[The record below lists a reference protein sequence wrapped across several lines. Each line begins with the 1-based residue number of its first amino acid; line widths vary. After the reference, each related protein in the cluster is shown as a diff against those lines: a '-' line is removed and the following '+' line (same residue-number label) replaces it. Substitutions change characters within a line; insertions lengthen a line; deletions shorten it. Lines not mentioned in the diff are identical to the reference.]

1 METPLR
7 AVERITMKRSKFR
20 KHMTSAQII
29 ILGFAALILAGAL
42 LLMLPISSQDR
53 TVTPFHETLLTA
65 TSASCVTGLIVRS
78 TGAHWSL
85 FGQIILLI
93 LIQTGGLGVV
103 TVALCF
109 ARLSGRKISLFQR
122 SAMQDSISA
131 QQVGG
136 IVRMT
141 TLILKGTFLVEGA
154 GALLMLVPFC
164 RRFGAKGIWYALFH
178 SVSAFC
184 NAGFDLLGTPN
195 DPFPSLTAFRTD
207 PLLVITA
214 ALLILIGG
222 IGFLTWEDV
231 KTHRLKLRRY
241 RLQSKLILTVSAV
254 LIAAPTLFYFCF
266 EFTSGTVGQ
275 RLLDAF
281 FQAVT
286 PRTAGFNTVDLGAM
300 TGASRA
306 IMVVL
311 MLIGGASGSTA
322 GGMKMNTVAVLF
334 ANVGAIFR
342 RRNEV
347 EAYGR
352 RIDPATVRQAAA
364 IVTMYLTL
372 FIGGAVAISTIEG
385 LPIGACLFESASA
398 VATVGLTLGLTP
410 ALGVA
415 SQLILTVLM
424 YLGRVG
430 ALTLIYA
437 ALANPDT
444 TPSRLPQEKV
454 AVG

>member
-1 METPLR
+1 MKHTKLR
-7 AVERITMKRSKFR
+7 R
-20 KHMTSAQII
+20 HMNSAQII
-29 ILGFAALILAGAL
+29 ILGFAALILCGAL
-42 LLMLPISSQDR
+42 LLMLSIASQSR

-65 TSASCVTGLIVRS
+65 TSASCVTGLVVRS

-85 FGQIILLI
+85 FGQIVILF
-93 LIQTGGLGVV
+93 LIQIGGLGVV

-109 ARLSGRKISLFQR
+109 VRLSGRKISLFQR

-131 QQVGG
+131 PQVGG

-141 TLILKGTFLVEGA
+141 SLILRGTLFTEGT
-154 GALLMLVPFC
+154 GMLLLLPSFC

-178 SVSAFC
+178 SISAFC
-184 NAGFDLLGTPN
+184 NAGFDLLGTAA
-195 DPFPSLTAFRTD
+195 DPFPSVTAFRTD
-207 PLLVITA
+207 PLVCITL

-222 IGFLTWEDV
+222 IGFLTWEDIA
-231 KTHRLKLRRY
+231 THRHRIGRY
-241 RLQSKLILTVSAV
+241 RLQSKIILTVSAV
-254 LIAAPTLFYFCF
+254 LIAFPTLFFFFF
-266 EFTSGTVGQ
+266 EFTDGTVGQ

-281 FQAVT
+281 FQTVT
-286 PRTAGFNTVDLGAM
+286 PRTAGFNTVDLAAM
-300 TGASRA
+300 QGASRA

-322 GGMKMNTVAVLF
+322 GGMKVNTVGVLF

-347 EAYGR
+347 EAFGR
-352 RIDPATVRQAAA
+352 RIDPATVRQAAV

-372 FIGGAVAISTIEG
+372 FIGGGVAISAIEG
-385 LPIGACLFESASA
+385 LPIGSCLYESASA
-398 VATVGLTLGLTP
+398 VATVGLTLGITP
-410 ALGVA
+410 SLGVA
-415 SQLILTVLM
+415 SQLILTVQM

-430 ALTLIYA
+430 GLTLIYA

-454 AVG
+454 SVG

>member
-1 METPLR
+1 
-7 AVERITMKRSKFR
+7 MKKKRFR
-20 KHMTSAQII
+20 KHLTTAQII
-29 ILGFAALILAGAL
+29 ILGFAGLVLCGAL
-42 LLMLPISSQDR
+42 LLMLPIASQSR
-53 TVTPFHETLLTA
+53 TVTPFHEALLTA
-65 TSASCVTGLIVRS
+65 TSASCVTGLVVRS

-85 FGQIILLI
+85 LGQIVILL
-93 LIQTGGLGVV
+93 LIQIGGLGVV

-109 ARLSGRKISLFQR
+109 VRLSGRKISLFQR

-131 QQVGG
+131 PQVGG

-141 TLILKGTFLVEGA
+141 NRILRGTFLVEGA

-178 SVSAFC
+178 AVSAFC
-184 NAGFDLLGTPN
+184 NAGFDLLGTPD
-195 DPFPSLTAFRTD
+195 DPFPSLVAFRDD
-207 PLLVITA
+207 PLLVVTA

-231 KTHRLKLRRY
+231 RTHRLRLRRY
-241 RLQSKLILTVSAV
+241 RLQSKLVLTVSAV
-254 LIAAPTLFYFCF
+254 LVVFPTLYYYFF
-266 EFTSGTVGQ
+266 EFTAGSAGQ

-286 PRTAGFNTVDLGAM
+286 PRTAGFNTVDLAAM

-306 IMVVL
+306 LMVVL

-322 GGMKMNTVAVLF
+322 GGMKMNTVAVLL

-342 RRNEV
+342 RRGEV

-352 RIDPATVRQAAA
+352 RIDPDTVRQAATV
-364 IVTMYLTL
+364 VTMYLTL
-372 FIGGAVAISTIEG
+372 FFGGAVAISTIEG

-398 VATVGLTLGLTP
+398 VATVGLTLGITP
-410 ALGVA
+410 TLGAA
-415 SQLILTVLM
+415 SQLILTALM

-454 AVG
+454 SVG

>member
-1 METPLR
+1 MKHTKLR
-7 AVERITMKRSKFR
+7 R
-20 KHMTSAQII
+20 HMNSAQII
-29 ILGFAALILAGAL
+29 ILGFAALVLCGAL
-42 LLMLPISSQDR
+42 LLMLPIASQSR

-85 FGQIILLI
+85 FGQIVILF
-93 LIQTGGLGVV
+93 LIQIGGLGVV

-109 ARLSGRKISLFQR
+109 VRLSGRKISLFQR

-131 QQVGG
+131 PQVGG

-141 TLILKGTFLVEGA
+141 SLILRGTLFTEGA
-154 GALLMLVPFC
+154 GMLLLLPSFC

-178 SVSAFC
+178 SISAFC
-184 NAGFDLLGTPN
+184 NAGFDLLGTAA
-195 DPFPSLTAFRTD
+195 DPFPSVTAFRTD
-207 PLLVITA
+207 PLVCITL

-222 IGFLTWEDV
+222 IGFLTWEDIA
-231 KTHRLKLRRY
+231 THRHRIGRY
-241 RLQSKLILTVSAV
+241 RLQSKLILTVTAV
-254 LIAAPTLFYFCF
+254 LIAFPTLFFF
-266 EFTSGTVGQ
+266 FLEFTDGTVGQ

-281 FQAVT
+281 FQTVT
-286 PRTAGFNTVDLGAM
+286 PRTAGFNTVDLAAM
-300 TGASRA
+300 QGASRA

-322 GGMKMNTVAVLF
+322 GGMKMNTVGVLF
-334 ANVGAIFR
+334 ANLGAIFR
-342 RRNEV
+342 RRSEV
-347 EAYGR
+347 EAFGR
-352 RIDPATVRQAAA
+352 RIDPATVRQAAV

-372 FIGGAVAISTIEG
+372 FIGGGVAISAIEG
-385 LPIGACLFESASA
+385 LPIGSCLYESASA
-398 VATVGLTLGLTP
+398 VATVGLTLGITP
-410 ALGVA
+410 SLGVA
-415 SQLILTVLM
+415 SQLILTVQM

-430 ALTLIYA
+430 GLTLIYA

-454 AVG
+454 SVG

>member
-1 METPLR
+1 MKHTRLR
-7 AVERITMKRSKFR
+7 R
-20 KHMTSAQII
+20 HMNSAQII
-29 ILGFAALILAGAL
+29 ILGFAALILCGAL
-42 LLMLPISSQDR
+42 LLMLPIASQSR

-65 TSASCVTGLIVRS
+65 TSASCVTGLVVRS

-85 FGQIILLI
+85 FGQIVILF
-93 LIQTGGLGVV
+93 LIQIGGLGVV

-109 ARLSGRKISLFQR
+109 VRLSGRKISLFQR

-131 QQVGG
+131 PQVGG

-141 TLILKGTFLVEGA
+141 SLILRGTLFTEGT
-154 GALLMLVPFC
+154 GMLLLLPSFC

-178 SVSAFC
+178 SISAFC
-184 NAGFDLLGTPN
+184 NAGFDLLGTAA
-195 DPFPSLTAFRTD
+195 DPFPSVTAFRTD
-207 PLLVITA
+207 PLVCITL

-222 IGFLTWEDV
+222 IGFLTWEDIA
-231 KTHRLKLRRY
+231 THRHRIGRY
-241 RLQSKLILTVSAV
+241 RLQSKLILTVCAV
-254 LIAAPTLFYFCF
+254 LIAFPTLFFFFF
-266 EFTSGTVGQ
+266 EFTDGTVGQ

-281 FQAVT
+281 FQTVT
-286 PRTAGFNTVDLGAM
+286 PRTAGFNTVDLAAM
-300 TGASRA
+300 QGASRA

-322 GGMKMNTVAVLF
+322 GGMKMNTVGVLF
-334 ANVGAIFR
+334 ANLGAIFR

-347 EAYGR
+347 EAFGR
-352 RIDPATVRQAAA
+352 RIDPATVRQAAV

-372 FIGGAVAISTIEG
+372 FIGGGVAISAIEG
-385 LPIGACLFESASA
+385 LPIGSCLYESASA
-398 VATVGLTLGLTP
+398 VATVGLTLGITP
-410 ALGVA
+410 SLGVA
-415 SQLILTVLM
+415 SQLILTVQM

-430 ALTLIYA
+430 GLTLIYA

-454 AVG
+454 SVG

>member
-1 METPLR
+1 MKHTKLR
-7 AVERITMKRSKFR
+7 R
-20 KHMTSAQII
+20 HMNSAQII
-29 ILGFAALILAGAL
+29 ILGFAALVLCGAL
-42 LLMLPISSQDR
+42 LLMLPIASQSR

-65 TSASCVTGLIVRS
+65 TSASCVTGLVVRS

-85 FGQIILLI
+85 FGQIVILF
-93 LIQTGGLGVV
+93 LIQIGGLGVV

-109 ARLSGRKISLFQR
+109 VRLSGRKISLFQR

-131 QQVGG
+131 PQVGG

-141 TLILKGTFLVEGA
+141 SLILRGTLFTEGT
-154 GALLMLVPFC
+154 GMLLLLPSFC

-178 SVSAFC
+178 SISAFC
-184 NAGFDLLGTPN
+184 NAGFDLLGTAA
-195 DPFPSLTAFRTD
+195 DPFPSVTAFRTD
-207 PLLVITA
+207 PLVCITL
-214 ALLILIGG
+214 ALLILVGG
-222 IGFLTWEDV
+222 IGFLTWEDIA
-231 KTHRLKLRRY
+231 THRHRIGRY
-241 RLQSKLILTVSAV
+241 RLQSKIILTVSAV
-254 LIAAPTLFYFCF
+254 LIAFPTLFFFFF
-266 EFTSGTVGQ
+266 EFTDGTVGQ

-281 FQAVT
+281 FQTVT
-286 PRTAGFNTVDLGAM
+286 PRTAGFNTVDLAAM
-300 TGASRA
+300 QGASRA

-322 GGMKMNTVAVLF
+322 GGMKMNTVGVLF

-347 EAYGR
+347 EAFGR
-352 RIDPATVRQAAA
+352 RIDPATVRQAAV

-372 FIGGAVAISTIEG
+372 FIGGGVAISAIEG
-385 LPIGACLFESASA
+385 LPIGSCLYESASA
-398 VATVGLTLGLTP
+398 VATVGLTLGITP
-410 ALGVA
+410 SLGVA
-415 SQLILTVLM
+415 SQLILTVQM

-430 ALTLIYA
+430 GLTLIYA

-454 AVG
+454 SVG

>member
-1 METPLR
+1 
-7 AVERITMKRSKFR
+7 MKKKRFR
-20 KHMTSAQII
+20 KHLTTAQII
-29 ILGFAALILAGAL
+29 ILGFAGLVLCGAL
-42 LLMLPISSQDR
+42 LLMLPIASQGR
-53 TVTPFHETLLTA
+53 TVTPFHEALLTA

-85 FGQIILLI
+85 FGQIVILL
-93 LIQTGGLGVV
+93 LIQIGGLGVV

-109 ARLSGRKISLFQR
+109 VRLSGRKISLFQR

-131 QQVGG
+131 PQVGG

-141 TLILKGTFLVEGA
+141 NRILRGTFLVEGA

-178 SVSAFC
+178 AVSAFC
-184 NAGFDLLGTPN
+184 NAGFDLLGTPD
-195 DPFPSLTAFRTD
+195 DPFPSLVAFRDD
-207 PLLVITA
+207 PLLVVTA

-231 KTHRLKLRRY
+231 RTHRLRLRRY
-241 RLQSKLILTVSAV
+241 RLQSKLVLTVSAV
-254 LIAAPTLFYFCF
+254 LVVFPTLYYYFF
-266 EFTSGTVGQ
+266 EFTAGSAGQ

-286 PRTAGFNTVDLGAM
+286 PRTAGFNTVDLAAM

-306 IMVVL
+306 LMVVL

-342 RRNEV
+342 RRGEV

-352 RIDPATVRQAAA
+352 RIDPDTVRQAATV
-364 IVTMYLTL
+364 VTMYLTL
-372 FIGGAVAISTIEG
+372 FFGGAVAISTIEG

-398 VATVGLTLGLTP
+398 VATVGLTLGITP
-410 ALGVA
+410 TLGVA
-415 SQLILTVLM
+415 SQLILTALM

-454 AVG
+454 SVG

>member
-1 METPLR
+1 MKHTKLR
-7 AVERITMKRSKFR
+7 R
-20 KHMTSAQII
+20 HMNSAQII
-29 ILGFAALILAGAL
+29 ILGFAALILCGAL
-42 LLMLPISSQDR
+42 LLMLPIASQSR

-65 TSASCVTGLIVRS
+65 TSASCVTGLVVRS

-85 FGQIILLI
+85 FGQIVILF
-93 LIQTGGLGVV
+93 LIQIGGLGVV

-109 ARLSGRKISLFQR
+109 VRLSGRKISLFQR

-131 QQVGG
+131 PQVGG

-141 TLILKGTFLVEGA
+141 SLILRGTLFTEGT
-154 GALLMLVPFC
+154 GMLLLLPSFC

-178 SVSAFC
+178 SISAFC
-184 NAGFDLLGTPN
+184 NAGFDLLGTAA
-195 DPFPSLTAFRTD
+195 DPFPSVTAFRTD
-207 PLLVITA
+207 PLVCITL

-222 IGFLTWEDV
+222 IGFLTWEDIV
-231 KTHRLKLRRY
+231 THRHRIGRY
-241 RLQSKLILTVSAV
+241 RLQSKIILTVSAV
-254 LIAAPTLFYFCF
+254 LIAFPTLFFFFF
-266 EFTSGTVGQ
+266 EFTDGTVGQ

-281 FQAVT
+281 FQTVT
-286 PRTAGFNTVDLGAM
+286 PRTAGFNTVDLAAM
-300 TGASRA
+300 QGASRA

-322 GGMKMNTVAVLF
+322 GGMKMNTVGVLF

-347 EAYGR
+347 EAFGR
-352 RIDPATVRQAAA
+352 RIDPATVRQAAV

-372 FIGGAVAISTIEG
+372 FIGGGVAISAIEG
-385 LPIGACLFESASA
+385 LPIGSCLYESASA
-398 VATVGLTLGLTP
+398 VATVGLTLGITP
-410 ALGVA
+410 SLGVA
-415 SQLILTVLM
+415 SQLILTVQM

-430 ALTLIYA
+430 GLTLIYA

-454 AVG
+454 SVG

>member
-1 METPLR
+1 MKHTKLR
-7 AVERITMKRSKFR
+7 R
-20 KHMTSAQII
+20 HMNSAQII
-29 ILGFAALILAGAL
+29 ILGFAALVLCGAL
-42 LLMLPISSQDR
+42 LLMLPIASQSR

-85 FGQIILLI
+85 FGQIVILF
-93 LIQTGGLGVV
+93 LIQIGGLGVV

-109 ARLSGRKISLFQR
+109 VRLSGRKISLFQR

-131 QQVGG
+131 PQVGG

-141 TLILKGTFLVEGA
+141 SLILRGTLFTEGA
-154 GALLMLVPFC
+154 GMLLLLPSFC

-178 SVSAFC
+178 SISAFC
-184 NAGFDLLGTPN
+184 NAGFDLLGTAA
-195 DPFPSLTAFRTD
+195 DPFPSVTAFRTD
-207 PLLVITA
+207 PLVCITL

-222 IGFLTWEDV
+222 IGFLTWEDIAI
-231 KTHRLKLRRY
+231 HRHRIGRY
-241 RLQSKLILTVSAV
+241 RLQSKIILTVSAV
-254 LIAAPTLFYFCF
+254 LIAFPTLFFFFF
-266 EFTSGTVGQ
+266 EFTDGTVGQ

-281 FQAVT
+281 FQTVT
-286 PRTAGFNTVDLGAM
+286 PRTAGFNTVDLAAM
-300 TGASRA
+300 QGASRA

-322 GGMKMNTVAVLF
+322 GGMKVNTVGVLF
-334 ANVGAIFR
+334 ANLGAIFR
-342 RRNEV
+342 RRSEV
-347 EAYGR
+347 EAFGR
-352 RIDPATVRQAAA
+352 RIDPATVRQAAV

-372 FIGGAVAISTIEG
+372 FIGGGVAISAIEG
-385 LPIGACLFESASA
+385 LPIGSCLYESASA
-398 VATVGLTLGLTP
+398 VATVGLTLGITP
-410 ALGVA
+410 SLGVA
-415 SQLILTVLM
+415 SQLILTVQM

-430 ALTLIYA
+430 GLTLIYA

-454 AVG
+454 SVG

>member
-1 METPLR
+1 MKHTKLR
-7 AVERITMKRSKFR
+7 R
-20 KHMTSAQII
+20 HMNSAQII
-29 ILGFAALILAGAL
+29 ILGFAALILCGAL
-42 LLMLPISSQDR
+42 LLMLPIASQSR

-65 TSASCVTGLIVRS
+65 TSASCVTGLVVRS

-85 FGQIILLI
+85 FGQIVILF
-93 LIQTGGLGVV
+93 LIQIGGLGVV

-109 ARLSGRKISLFQR
+109 VRLSGRKISLFQR

-131 QQVGG
+131 PQVGG

-141 TLILKGTFLVEGA
+141 SLILRGTLFTEGT
-154 GALLMLVPFC
+154 GMLLLLPSFC

-178 SVSAFC
+178 SISAFC
-184 NAGFDLLGTPN
+184 NAGFDLLGTAA
-195 DPFPSLTAFRTD
+195 DPFPSVTAFRTD
-207 PLLVITA
+207 PLVCITL

-222 IGFLTWEDV
+222 IGFLTWEDIA
-231 KTHRLKLRRY
+231 THRHRIGRY
-241 RLQSKLILTVSAV
+241 RLQSKLILTVCAV
-254 LIAAPTLFYFCF
+254 LIAFPTLFFFFF
-266 EFTSGTVGQ
+266 EFTDGTVGQ

-281 FQAVT
+281 FQTVT
-286 PRTAGFNTVDLGAM
+286 PRTAGFNTVDLAAM
-300 TGASRA
+300 QGASRA

-322 GGMKMNTVAVLF
+322 GGMKVNTVGVLF
-334 ANVGAIFR
+334 ANLGAIFR

-347 EAYGR
+347 EAFGR
-352 RIDPATVRQAAA
+352 RIDPATVRQAAV

-372 FIGGAVAISTIEG
+372 FIGGGVAISAIEG
-385 LPIGACLFESASA
+385 LPIGSCLYESASA
-398 VATVGLTLGLTP
+398 VATVGLTLGITP
-410 ALGVA
+410 SLGVA
-415 SQLILTVLM
+415 SQLILTVQM

-430 ALTLIYA
+430 GLTLIYA

-454 AVG
+454 SVG

>member
-1 METPLR
+1 MKHTKLR
-7 AVERITMKRSKFR
+7 R
-20 KHMTSAQII
+20 HMNSAQII
-29 ILGFAALILAGAL
+29 ILGFAALVLCGAL
-42 LLMLPISSQDR
+42 LLMLPIASQSR

-85 FGQIILLI
+85 FGQIVILF
-93 LIQTGGLGVV
+93 LIQIGGLGVV

-109 ARLSGRKISLFQR
+109 VRLSGRKISLFQR

-131 QQVGG
+131 PQVGG

-141 TLILKGTFLVEGA
+141 SLILRGTLFTEGT
-154 GALLMLVPFC
+154 GMLLLLPSFC

-178 SVSAFC
+178 SISAFC
-184 NAGFDLLGTPN
+184 NAGFDLLGTAA
-195 DPFPSLTAFRTD
+195 DPFPSVTAFRTD
-207 PLLVITA
+207 PLVCITL

-222 IGFLTWEDV
+222 IGFLTWEDIA
-231 KTHRLKLRRY
+231 THRHRIGRY
-241 RLQSKLILTVSAV
+241 RLQSKIILTVSAV
-254 LIAAPTLFYFCF
+254 LIAFPTLFFFFF
-266 EFTSGTVGQ
+266 EFTDGTVGQ

-281 FQAVT
+281 FQTVT
-286 PRTAGFNTVDLGAM
+286 PRTAGFNTVDLAAM
-300 TGASRA
+300 QGASRA

-322 GGMKMNTVAVLF
+322 GGMKMNTVGVLF
-334 ANVGAIFR
+334 ANLGAIFR

-347 EAYGR
+347 EAFGR
-352 RIDPATVRQAAA
+352 RIDPATVRQAAV

-372 FIGGAVAISTIEG
+372 FIGGGVAISAIEG
-385 LPIGACLFESASA
+385 LPIGSCLYESASA
-398 VATVGLTLGLTP
+398 VATVGLTLGITP
-410 ALGVA
+410 SLGVA
-415 SQLILTVLM
+415 SQLILTVQM

-430 ALTLIYA
+430 GLTLIYA

-454 AVG
+454 SVG

>member
-1 METPLR
+1 MKHTKLR
-7 AVERITMKRSKFR
+7 R
-20 KHMTSAQII
+20 HMNSAQII
-29 ILGFAALILAGAL
+29 ILGFAALILCGAL
-42 LLMLPISSQDR
+42 LLMLPIASQSR

-65 TSASCVTGLIVRS
+65 TSASCVTGLVVRS

-85 FGQIILLI
+85 FGQIVILF
-93 LIQTGGLGVV
+93 LIQIGGLGVV

-109 ARLSGRKISLFQR
+109 VRLSGRKISLFQR

-131 QQVGG
+131 PQVGG

-141 TLILKGTFLVEGA
+141 SLILRGTLFTEGT
-154 GALLMLVPFC
+154 GMLLLLPSFC

-178 SVSAFC
+178 SISAFC
-184 NAGFDLLGTPN
+184 NAGFDLLGTAA
-195 DPFPSLTAFRTD
+195 DPFPSVTAFRTD
-207 PLLVITA
+207 PLVCITL

-222 IGFLTWEDV
+222 IGFLTWEDIA
-231 KTHRLKLRRY
+231 THRHRIGRY
-241 RLQSKLILTVSAV
+241 RLQSKIILTVSAV
-254 LIAAPTLFYFCF
+254 LIAFPTLFFFFF
-266 EFTSGTVGQ
+266 EFTDGTVGQ

-281 FQAVT
+281 FQTVT
-286 PRTAGFNTVDLGAM
+286 PRTAGFNTVDLAAM
-300 TGASRA
+300 QGASRA

-322 GGMKMNTVAVLF
+322 GGMKMNTVGVLF

-347 EAYGR
+347 EAFGR
-352 RIDPATVRQAAA
+352 RIDPATVRQAAV

-372 FIGGAVAISTIEG
+372 FIGGGVAISAIEG
-385 LPIGACLFESASA
+385 LPIGSCLYESASA
-398 VATVGLTLGLTP
+398 VATVGLTLGITP
-410 ALGVA
+410 SLGVA
-415 SQLILTVLM
+415 SQLILTVQM

-430 ALTLIYA
+430 GLTLIYA

-454 AVG
+454 SVG

>member
-1 METPLR
+1 MKHTRLR
-7 AVERITMKRSKFR
+7 R
-20 KHMTSAQII
+20 HMNSAQII
-29 ILGFAALILAGAL
+29 ILGFAALILCGAL
-42 LLMLPISSQDR
+42 LLMLPIASQNR

-65 TSASCVTGLIVRS
+65 TSASCVTGLVVRS

-85 FGQIILLI
+85 FGQIVILF
-93 LIQTGGLGVV
+93 LIQIGGLGVV

-109 ARLSGRKISLFQR
+109 VRLSGRKISLFQR

-131 QQVGG
+131 PQVGG

-141 TLILKGTFLVEGA
+141 SLILRGTLFTEGT
-154 GALLMLVPFC
+154 GMLLLLPSFC

-178 SVSAFC
+178 SISAFC
-184 NAGFDLLGTPN
+184 NAGFDLLGTAA
-195 DPFPSLTAFRTD
+195 DPFPSVTAFRTD
-207 PLLVITA
+207 PLVCITL

-222 IGFLTWEDV
+222 IGFLTWEDIA
-231 KTHRLKLRRY
+231 THRHRIGRY
-241 RLQSKLILTVSAV
+241 RLQSKLILTVCAV
-254 LIAAPTLFYFCF
+254 LIAFPTLFFFFF
-266 EFTSGTVGQ
+266 EFTDGTVGQ

-281 FQAVT
+281 FQTVT
-286 PRTAGFNTVDLGAM
+286 PRTAGFNTVDLAAM
-300 TGASRA
+300 QGASRA

-322 GGMKMNTVAVLF
+322 GGMKVNTVGVLF

-347 EAYGR
+347 EAFGR
-352 RIDPATVRQAAA
+352 RIDPATVRQAAV

-372 FIGGAVAISTIEG
+372 FIGGGVAISAIEG
-385 LPIGACLFESASA
+385 LPIGSCLYESASA
-398 VATVGLTLGLTP
+398 VATVGLTLGITP
-410 ALGVA
+410 SLGVA
-415 SQLILTVLM
+415 SQLILTVQM

-430 ALTLIYA
+430 GLTLIYA

-454 AVG
+454 SVG

>member
-1 METPLR
+1 MKHTKLR
-7 AVERITMKRSKFR
+7 R
-20 KHMTSAQII
+20 HMNSAQII
-29 ILGFAALILAGAL
+29 ILGFAALVLCGAL
-42 LLMLPISSQDR
+42 LLMLPIASQSR

-85 FGQIILLI
+85 FGQIVILF
-93 LIQTGGLGVV
+93 LIQIGGLGVV

-109 ARLSGRKISLFQR
+109 VRLSGRKISLFQR

-131 QQVGG
+131 PQVGG

-141 TLILKGTFLVEGA
+141 SLILRGTLFTEGA
-154 GALLMLVPFC
+154 GMLLLLPSFC

-178 SVSAFC
+178 SISAFC
-184 NAGFDLLGTPN
+184 NAGFDLLGTAA
-195 DPFPSLTAFRTD
+195 DPFPSVTAFRTD
-207 PLLVITA
+207 PLVCITL

-222 IGFLTWEDV
+222 IGFLTWEDIA
-231 KTHRLKLRRY
+231 THRHRIGRY

-254 LIAAPTLFYFCF
+254 LIAFPTLFFFFF
-266 EFTSGTVGQ
+266 EFTDGTVGQ

-281 FQAVT
+281 FQTVT
-286 PRTAGFNTVDLGAM
+286 PRTAGFNTVDLAAM
-300 TGASRA
+300 QGASRA

-322 GGMKMNTVAVLF
+322 GGMKINTVGVLF
-334 ANVGAIFR
+334 ANLGAIFR
-342 RRNEV
+342 RRSEV
-347 EAYGR
+347 EAFGR
-352 RIDPATVRQAAA
+352 RIDPATVRQAAV

-372 FIGGAVAISTIEG
+372 FIGGGVAISAIEG
-385 LPIGACLFESASA
+385 LPIGSCLYESASA
-398 VATVGLTLGLTP
+398 VATVGLTLGITP
-410 ALGVA
+410 SLGVA
-415 SQLILTVLM
+415 SQLILTVQM

-430 ALTLIYA
+430 GLTLIYA

-454 AVG
+454 SVG

>member
-1 METPLR
+1 MKHTKLR
-7 AVERITMKRSKFR
+7 R
-20 KHMTSAQII
+20 HMNSAQII
-29 ILGFAALILAGAL
+29 ILGFAALVLCGAL
-42 LLMLPISSQDR
+42 LLMLPIASQSR

-85 FGQIILLI
+85 FGQIVILF
-93 LIQTGGLGVV
+93 LIQIGGLGVV

-109 ARLSGRKISLFQR
+109 VRLSGRKISLFQR

-131 QQVGG
+131 PQVGG

-141 TLILKGTFLVEGA
+141 SLILRGTLFTEGA
-154 GALLMLVPFC
+154 GMLLLLPSFC

-178 SVSAFC
+178 SISAFC
-184 NAGFDLLGTPN
+184 NAGFDLLGTDA
-195 DPFPSLTAFRTD
+195 DPFPSVTAFRTD
-207 PLLVITA
+207 PLVCITL

-222 IGFLTWEDV
+222 IGFLTWEDIA
-231 KTHRLKLRRY
+231 THRHRIGRY
-241 RLQSKLILTVSAV
+241 RLQSKIILTVSAV
-254 LIAAPTLFYFCF
+254 LIAFPTLFFFFF
-266 EFTSGTVGQ
+266 EFTDGTVGQ

-281 FQAVT
+281 FQTVT
-286 PRTAGFNTVDLGAM
+286 PRTAGCNTVDLAAM
-300 TGASRA
+300 QGASRA

-322 GGMKMNTVAVLF
+322 GGMKVNMVGVLF
-334 ANVGAIFR
+334 ANLGAIFR
-342 RRNEV
+342 RRSEV
-347 EAYGR
+347 EAFGR
-352 RIDPATVRQAAA
+352 RIDPATVRQAAV

-372 FIGGAVAISTIEG
+372 FIGGGVAISAIEG
-385 LPIGACLFESASA
+385 LPIGSCLYESASA
-398 VATVGLTLGLTP
+398 VATVGLTLGITP
-410 ALGVA
+410 SLGVA
-415 SQLILTVLM
+415 AQLILTVQM

-430 ALTLIYA
+430 GLTLIYA

-454 AVG
+454 SVG

>member
-1 METPLR
+1 
-7 AVERITMKRSKFR
+7 MKHTKLR

-29 ILGFAALILAGAL
+29 ILGFAALVLCGAL
-42 LLMLPISSQDR
+42 LLMLPIASQSR

-85 FGQIILLI
+85 FGQIVILF
-93 LIQTGGLGVV
+93 LIQIGGLGVV

-109 ARLSGRKISLFQR
+109 VRLSGRKISLFQR

-131 QQVGG
+131 PQVGG

-141 TLILKGTFLVEGA
+141 SLILRGTLFTEGA
-154 GALLMLVPFC
+154 GMVLLLPSFC

-178 SVSAFC
+178 SISAFC
-184 NAGFDLLGTPN
+184 NAGFDLLGTAA
-195 DPFPSLTAFRTD
+195 DPFPSVTAFRTD
-207 PLLVITA
+207 PLVCITL

-222 IGFLTWEDV
+222 VGFLTWEDV
-231 KTHRLKLRRY
+231 ATHRHRISRY

-254 LIAAPTLFYFCF
+254 LIAFPTLYFFFF
-266 EFTSGTVGQ
+266 EFTDGTVGQ

-286 PRTAGFNTVDLGAM
+286 PRTAGFNTVNLAAM
-300 TGASRA
+300 QGASRA

-311 MLIGGASGSTA
+311 MLVGGASGSTA
-322 GGMKMNTVAVLF
+322 GGMKMNTVGVLF

-347 EAYGR
+347 EAFGR

-372 FIGGAVAISTIEG
+372 FVGGGIAISAIEG
-385 LPIGACLFESASA
+385 LPIGTCLYESASA
-398 VATVGLTLGLTP
+398 VATVGLTLGITP
-410 ALGVA
+410 SLGVA
-415 SQLILTVLM
+415 SQLILTVQM

-430 ALTLIYA
+430 GLTLIYA

-454 AVG
+454 SVG

>member
-1 METPLR
+1 MKHTKLR
-7 AVERITMKRSKFR
+7 R
-20 KHMTSAQII
+20 HMNSAQII
-29 ILGFAALILAGAL
+29 ILGFAALVLCGAL
-42 LLMLPISSQDR
+42 LLMLPIASQSR

-65 TSASCVTGLIVRS
+65 TSASCVTGLVVRS

-85 FGQIILLI
+85 FGQIVILF
-93 LIQTGGLGVV
+93 LIQIGGLGVV

-109 ARLSGRKISLFQR
+109 VRLSGRKISLFQR

-131 QQVGG
+131 PQVGG

-141 TLILKGTFLVEGA
+141 SLILRGTLFTEGT
-154 GALLMLVPFC
+154 GMLLLLPSFC

-178 SVSAFC
+178 SISAFC
-184 NAGFDLLGTPN
+184 NAGFDLLGTAA
-195 DPFPSLTAFRTD
+195 DPFPSVTAFRTD
-207 PLLVITA
+207 PLVCITLA
-214 ALLILIGG
+214 MLILIGG
-222 IGFLTWEDV
+222 IGFLTWEDIA
-231 KTHRLKLRRY
+231 THRHRIGRY
-241 RLQSKLILTVSAV
+241 RLQSKIILTVSAV
-254 LIAAPTLFYFCF
+254 LIAFPTLFFFFF
-266 EFTSGTVGQ
+266 EFTDGTVGQ

-281 FQAVT
+281 FQTVT
-286 PRTAGFNTVDLGAM
+286 PRTAGFNTVDLAAM
-300 TGASRA
+300 QGASRA

-322 GGMKMNTVAVLF
+322 GGMKVNTVGVLF

-347 EAYGR
+347 EAFGR
-352 RIDPATVRQAAA
+352 RIDPATVRQAAV

-372 FIGGAVAISTIEG
+372 FIGGGVAISAIEG
-385 LPIGACLFESASA
+385 LPIGSCLYESASA
-398 VATVGLTLGLTP
+398 VATVGLTLGITP
-410 ALGVA
+410 SLGVA
-415 SQLILTVLM
+415 SQLILTVQM

-430 ALTLIYA
+430 GLTLIYA

-454 AVG
+454 SVG

>member
-1 METPLR
+1 MKHTRLR
-7 AVERITMKRSKFR
+7 R
-20 KHMTSAQII
+20 HMNSAQII
-29 ILGFAALILAGAL
+29 ILGFAALILCGAL
-42 LLMLPISSQDR
+42 LLMLPIASQSR

-65 TSASCVTGLIVRS
+65 TSASCVTGLVVRS

-85 FGQIILLI
+85 FGQIVILF
-93 LIQTGGLGVV
+93 LIQIGGLGVV

-109 ARLSGRKISLFQR
+109 VRLSGRKISLFQR

-131 QQVGG
+131 PQVGG

-141 TLILKGTFLVEGA
+141 SLILRGTLFTEGA
-154 GALLMLVPFC
+154 GMLLLLPSFC

-178 SVSAFC
+178 SISAFC
-184 NAGFDLLGTPN
+184 NAGFDLLGTAA
-195 DPFPSLTAFRTD
+195 DPFPSVTAFRTD
-207 PLLVITA
+207 PLVCITL

-222 IGFLTWEDV
+222 IGFLTWEDIA
-231 KTHRLKLRRY
+231 THRHRIGRY
-241 RLQSKLILTVSAV
+241 RLQSKLILTVCAV
-254 LIAAPTLFYFCF
+254 LIAFPTLFFFFF
-266 EFTSGTVGQ
+266 EFTDGTVGQ

-281 FQAVT
+281 FQTVT
-286 PRTAGFNTVDLGAM
+286 PRTAGFNTVDLAAM
-300 TGASRA
+300 QGASRA

-322 GGMKMNTVAVLF
+322 GGMKVNTVGVLF

-347 EAYGR
+347 EAFGR
-352 RIDPATVRQAAA
+352 RIVPATVRQAAV

-372 FIGGAVAISTIEG
+372 FIGGGVAISAIEG
-385 LPIGACLFESASA
+385 LPIGSCLYESASA
-398 VATVGLTLGLTP
+398 VATVGLTLGITP
-410 ALGVA
+410 SLGVA
-415 SQLILTVLM
+415 SQLILTVQM

-430 ALTLIYA
+430 GLTLIYA

-454 AVG
+454 SVG

>member
-1 METPLR
+1 MKHTKLR
-7 AVERITMKRSKFR
+7 R
-20 KHMTSAQII
+20 HMNSAQII
-29 ILGFAALILAGAL
+29 ILGFAALILCGAL
-42 LLMLPISSQDR
+42 LLMLPIASQSR

-65 TSASCVTGLIVRS
+65 TSASCVTGLVVRS

-85 FGQIILLI
+85 FGQIVILF
-93 LIQTGGLGVV
+93 LIQIGGLGVV

-109 ARLSGRKISLFQR
+109 VRLSGRKISLFQR

-131 QQVGG
+131 PQVGG

-141 TLILKGTFLVEGA
+141 SLILRGTLFTEGT
-154 GALLMLVPFC
+154 GMLLLLPSFC

-178 SVSAFC
+178 SISAFC
-184 NAGFDLLGTPN
+184 NAGFDLLGTAA
-195 DPFPSLTAFRTD
+195 DPFPSVTAFRTD
-207 PLLVITA
+207 PLVCITL

-222 IGFLTWEDV
+222 IGFLTWEDIA
-231 KTHRLKLRRY
+231 THRHRIGRY
-241 RLQSKLILTVSAV
+241 RLQSKIILTVSAV
-254 LIAAPTLFYFCF
+254 LIAFPTLFFFFF
-266 EFTSGTVGQ
+266 EFTDGTVGQ

-281 FQAVT
+281 FQTVT
-286 PRTAGFNTVDLGAM
+286 PRTAGFNTVDLAAM
-300 TGASRA
+300 QGASRA

-322 GGMKMNTVAVLF
+322 GGMKVNTVGVLF

-347 EAYGR
+347 EAFGR
-352 RIDPATVRQAAA
+352 RIDPATVRQAAV

-372 FIGGAVAISTIEG
+372 FIGGGVAISAIEG
-385 LPIGACLFESASA
+385 LPIGSCLYESASA
-398 VATVGLTLGLTP
+398 VATVGLTLGITP
-410 ALGVA
+410 SLGVA
-415 SQLILTVLM
+415 SQLILTVQM

-430 ALTLIYA
+430 GLTLIYA

-454 AVG
+454 SVG

>member
-1 METPLR
+1 
-7 AVERITMKRSKFR
+7 MKKKRFR
-20 KHMTSAQII
+20 KHLTTAQII
-29 ILGFAALILAGAL
+29 ILGFAGLVLCGAL
-42 LLMLPISSQDR
+42 LLMLPIASQSR
-53 TVTPFHETLLTA
+53 TVTPFHEALLTA

-85 FGQIILLI
+85 LGQIVILL
-93 LIQTGGLGVV
+93 LIQIGGLGVV

-109 ARLSGRKISLFQR
+109 VRLSGRKISLFQR

-131 QQVGG
+131 PQVGG

-141 TLILKGTFLVEGA
+141 NRILRGTFLVEGA

-178 SVSAFC
+178 AVSAFC
-184 NAGFDLLGTPN
+184 NAGFDLLGTPD
-195 DPFPSLTAFRTD
+195 DPFPSLVAFRDD
-207 PLLVITA
+207 PLLVVTA

-231 KTHRLKLRRY
+231 RTHRLRLRRY
-241 RLQSKLILTVSAV
+241 RLQSKLVLTVSAV
-254 LIAAPTLFYFCF
+254 LVVFPTLYYYFF
-266 EFTSGTVGQ
+266 EFTAGSAGQ

-286 PRTAGFNTVDLGAM
+286 PRTAGFNTVDLAAM

-306 IMVVL
+306 LMVVL

-342 RRNEV
+342 RRGEV

-352 RIDPATVRQAAA
+352 RIDPDTVRQAATV
-364 IVTMYLTL
+364 VTMYLTL
-372 FIGGAVAISTIEG
+372 FFGGAVAISTIEG

-398 VATVGLTLGLTP
+398 VATVGLTLGITP
-410 ALGVA
+410 TLGVA
-415 SQLILTVLM
+415 SQLILTALM

-454 AVG
+454 SVG

>member
-1 METPLR
+1 MKHTKLR
-7 AVERITMKRSKFR
+7 R
-20 KHMTSAQII
+20 HMNSAQII
-29 ILGFAALILAGAL
+29 ILGFAALVLCGAL
-42 LLMLPISSQDR
+42 LLMLPIASQSR

-85 FGQIILLI
+85 FGQIVILF
-93 LIQTGGLGVV
+93 LIQIGGLGVV

-109 ARLSGRKISLFQR
+109 VRLSGRKISLFQR

-131 QQVGG
+131 PQVGG

-141 TLILKGTFLVEGA
+141 SLILRGTLFTEGA
-154 GALLMLVPFC
+154 GMLLLLPSFC

-178 SVSAFC
+178 SISAFC
-184 NAGFDLLGTPN
+184 NAGFDLLGTAA
-195 DPFPSLTAFRTD
+195 DPFPSVTAFRTD
-207 PLLVITA
+207 PLVCITL

-222 IGFLTWEDV
+222 IGFLTWEDIAI
-231 KTHRLKLRRY
+231 HRHRIGRY
-241 RLQSKLILTVSAV
+241 RLQSKIILTVSAV
-254 LIAAPTLFYFCF
+254 LIAFPTLFFFFF
-266 EFTSGTVGQ
+266 EFTDGTVGQ

-281 FQAVT
+281 FQTVT
-286 PRTAGFNTVDLGAM
+286 PRTAGFNTVDLAAM
-300 TGASRA
+300 QGASRA

-322 GGMKMNTVAVLF
+322 GGMKVNMVGVLF
-334 ANVGAIFR
+334 ANLGAIFR
-342 RRNEV
+342 RRSEV
-347 EAYGR
+347 EAFGR
-352 RIDPATVRQAAA
+352 RIDPATVRQAAV

-372 FIGGAVAISTIEG
+372 FIGGGVAISAIEG
-385 LPIGACLFESASA
+385 LPIGSCLYESASA
-398 VATVGLTLGLTP
+398 VATVGLTLGITP
-410 ALGVA
+410 SLGVA
-415 SQLILTVLM
+415 SQLILTVQM

-430 ALTLIYA
+430 GLTLIYA

-454 AVG
+454 SVG

>member
-1 METPLR
+1 MKHTKLR
-7 AVERITMKRSKFR
+7 R
-20 KHMTSAQII
+20 HMNSAQII
-29 ILGFAALILAGAL
+29 ILGFAALILCGAL
-42 LLMLPISSQDR
+42 LLMLPIASQSR

-65 TSASCVTGLIVRS
+65 TSASCVTGLVVRS

-85 FGQIILLI
+85 FGQIVILF
-93 LIQTGGLGVV
+93 LIQIGGLGVV

-109 ARLSGRKISLFQR
+109 VRLSGRKISLFQR

-131 QQVGG
+131 PQVGG

-141 TLILKGTFLVEGA
+141 SLILRGTLFTEGT
-154 GALLMLVPFC
+154 GMLLLLPSFC

-178 SVSAFC
+178 SISAFC
-184 NAGFDLLGTPN
+184 NAGFDLLGTAT
-195 DPFPSLTAFRTD
+195 DPFPSVTAFRTD
-207 PLLVITA
+207 PLVCITL

-222 IGFLTWEDV
+222 IGFLTWEDIA
-231 KTHRLKLRRY
+231 THRHRIGRY
-241 RLQSKLILTVSAV
+241 RLQSKIILTVSAV
-254 LIAAPTLFYFCF
+254 LIAFPTLFFFFF
-266 EFTSGTVGQ
+266 EFTDGTVGQ

-281 FQAVT
+281 FQTVT
-286 PRTAGFNTVDLGAM
+286 PRTAGFNTVDLAAM
-300 TGASRA
+300 QGASRA

-322 GGMKMNTVAVLF
+322 GGMKVNTVGVLF

-347 EAYGR
+347 EAFGR
-352 RIDPATVRQAAA
+352 RIDPATVRQAAV

-372 FIGGAVAISTIEG
+372 FIGGGVAISAIEG
-385 LPIGACLFESASA
+385 LPIGSCLYESASA
-398 VATVGLTLGLTP
+398 VATGGLTLGITP
-410 ALGVA
+410 SLGVA
-415 SQLILTVLM
+415 SQLILTVQM

-430 ALTLIYA
+430 GLTLIYA

-454 AVG
+454 SVG

>member
-1 METPLR
+1 MKHTKLR
-7 AVERITMKRSKFR
+7 R
-20 KHMTSAQII
+20 HMNSAQII
-29 ILGFAALILAGAL
+29 ILGFAALILCGAL
-42 LLMLPISSQDR
+42 LLMLPIASQSR

-65 TSASCVTGLIVRS
+65 TSASCVTGLVVRS

-85 FGQIILLI
+85 FGQIVILF
-93 LIQTGGLGVV
+93 LIQIGGLGVV

-109 ARLSGRKISLFQR
+109 VRLSGRKISLFQR

-131 QQVGG
+131 PQVGG

-141 TLILKGTFLVEGA
+141 SLILRGTLFTEGT
-154 GALLMLVPFC
+154 GMLLLLPSFC

-178 SVSAFC
+178 SISAFC
-184 NAGFDLLGTPN
+184 NAGFDLLGTAA
-195 DPFPSLTAFRTD
+195 DPFPSVTAFRTD
-207 PLLVITA
+207 PLVCITL

-222 IGFLTWEDV
+222 IGFLTWEDIA
-231 KTHRLKLRRY
+231 THRHRIGRY
-241 RLQSKLILTVSAV
+241 RLQSKIILTVSAV
-254 LIAAPTLFYFCF
+254 LIAFPTLFFFFF
-266 EFTSGTVGQ
+266 EFTDGTVGQ

-281 FQAVT
+281 FQTVT
-286 PRTAGFNTVDLGAM
+286 PRTAGFNTVDLAAM
-300 TGASRA
+300 QGASRA

-322 GGMKMNTVAVLF
+322 GGMKMNTVGVLF

-347 EAYGR
+347 EAFGR
-352 RIDPATVRQAAA
+352 RIDPATVRQAAV

-372 FIGGAVAISTIEG
+372 FIGGGVAISAIEG
-385 LPIGACLFESASA
+385 LPIGVCLYESASA
-398 VATVGLTLGLTP
+398 VATVGLTLGITP
-410 ALGVA
+410 SLGVA
-415 SQLILTVLM
+415 SQLVLTVQM

-430 ALTLIYA
+430 GLTLIYA

-454 AVG
+454 SVG

>member
-1 METPLR
+1 MKHTKLR
-7 AVERITMKRSKFR
+7 R
-20 KHMTSAQII
+20 HMNSAQI
-29 ILGFAALILAGAL
+29 ILGFAALILCGAL
-42 LLMLPISSQDR
+42 LLMLPIASQSR

-65 TSASCVTGLIVRS
+65 TSASCVTGLVVRS

-85 FGQIILLI
+85 FGQIVILF
-93 LIQTGGLGVV
+93 LIQIGGLGVV

-109 ARLSGRKISLFQR
+109 VRLSGRKISLFQR

-131 QQVGG
+131 PQVGG

-141 TLILKGTFLVEGA
+141 SLILRGTLFTEGT
-154 GALLMLVPFC
+154 GMLLLLPSFC

-178 SVSAFC
+178 SISAFC
-184 NAGFDLLGTPN
+184 NAGFDLLGTAA
-195 DPFPSLTAFRTD
+195 DPFPSVTAFRTD
-207 PLLVITA
+207 PLVCITI

-222 IGFLTWEDV
+222 IGFLTWEDIA
-231 KTHRLKLRRY
+231 THRHRIGRY
-241 RLQSKLILTVSAV
+241 RLQSKIILTVSAV
-254 LIAAPTLFYFCF
+254 LIAFPTLFFFFF
-266 EFTSGTVGQ
+266 EFTDGTVGQ

-281 FQAVT
+281 FQTVT
-286 PRTAGFNTVDLGAM
+286 PRTAGFNTVDLAAM
-300 TGASRA
+300 QGASRA

-322 GGMKMNTVAVLF
+322 GGMKMNTVGVLF

-347 EAYGR
+347 EAFGR
-352 RIDPATVRQAAA
+352 RIDPATVRQAAV

-372 FIGGAVAISTIEG
+372 FIGGGVAISAIEG
-385 LPIGACLFESASA
+385 LPIGSCLYESASA
-398 VATVGLTLGLTP
+398 VATVGLTLGITP
-410 ALGVA
+410 SLGVA
-415 SQLILTVLM
+415 SQLILTVQM

-430 ALTLIYA
+430 GLTLIYA

-454 AVG
+454 SVG

>member
-1 METPLR
+1 MKHTRLR
-7 AVERITMKRSKFR
+7 R
-20 KHMTSAQII
+20 HMNSAQII
-29 ILGFAALILAGAL
+29 ILGFAALILCGAL
-42 LLMLPISSQDR
+42 LLMLPIASQSR

-65 TSASCVTGLIVRS
+65 TSASCVTGLVVRS

-85 FGQIILLI
+85 FGQIVILF
-93 LIQTGGLGVV
+93 LIQIGGLGVV

-109 ARLSGRKISLFQR
+109 VRLSGRKISLFQR

-131 QQVGG
+131 PQVGG

-141 TLILKGTFLVEGA
+141 SLILRGTLFTEGT
-154 GALLMLVPFC
+154 GMLLLLPSFC

-178 SVSAFC
+178 SISAFC
-184 NAGFDLLGTPN
+184 NAGFDLLGTAA
-195 DPFPSLTAFRTD
+195 DPFPSVTAFRTD
-207 PLLVITA
+207 PLVCITL

-222 IGFLTWEDV
+222 IGFLTWEDIA
-231 KTHRLKLRRY
+231 THRHRIGRY
-241 RLQSKLILTVSAV
+241 RLQSKLILTVCAV
-254 LIAAPTLFYFCF
+254 LIAFPTLFFFFF
-266 EFTSGTVGQ
+266 EFTDGTVGQ

-281 FQAVT
+281 FQTVT
-286 PRTAGFNTVDLGAM
+286 PRTAGFNTVDLAAM
-300 TGASRA
+300 QGASRA

-322 GGMKMNTVAVLF
+322 GGMKVNTVGVLF

-347 EAYGR
+347 EAFGR
-352 RIDPATVRQAAA
+352 RIDPATVRQAAV

-372 FIGGAVAISTIEG
+372 FIGGGVAISAIEG
-385 LPIGACLFESASA
+385 LPIGSCLYESASA
-398 VATVGLTLGLTP
+398 VATVGLTLGITP
-410 ALGVA
+410 SLGVA
-415 SQLILTVLM
+415 SQLILTVQM

-430 ALTLIYA
+430 GLTLIYA

-454 AVG
+454 SVG

>member
-1 METPLR
+1 MKDTKLR
-7 AVERITMKRSKFR
+7 R
-20 KHMTSAQII
+20 HMTSAQII
-29 ILGFAALILAGAL
+29 ILGFAALVLCGAL
-42 LLMLPISSQDR
+42 LLMLPIATQDR

-85 FGQIILLI
+85 FGQLVILI
-93 LIQTGGLGVV
+93 LIQIGGLGVV

-109 ARLSGRKISLFQR
+109 VRLSGRKISLFQR

-131 QQVGG
+131 PQVGG

-141 TLILKGTFLVEGA
+141 SLILRGTLLTEGA
-154 GALLMLVPFC
+154 GMVLLLPSFC

-184 NAGFDLLGTPN
+184 NAGFDLFGTAA
-195 DPFPSLTAFRTD
+195 DPFPSVTAFRSD
-207 PLLVITA
+207 PLVCITL

-222 IGFLTWEDV
+222 IGFLTWEDLA
-231 KTHRLKLRRY
+231 THRLRVSRY
-241 RLQSKLILTVSAV
+241 RLQSKLILTVSAA
-254 LIAAPTLFYFCF
+254 LILFPTLYFLFF
-266 EFTSGTVGQ
+266 EFTDGTFGQ
-275 RLLDAF
+275 RLLDSF

-286 PRTAGFNTVDLGAM
+286 PRTAGFNTVNLAAM
-300 TGASRA
+300 QGASRA

-322 GGMKMNTVAVLF
+322 GGMKMNTVGVLF

-347 EAYGR
+347 ETFGR

-372 FIGGAVAISTIEG
+372 FVGGGIAISAIEG
-385 LPIGACLFESASA
+385 LPIGTCLYESASA
-398 VATVGLTLGLTP
+398 VATVGLTLGITP
-410 ALGVA
+410 SLGVA
-415 SQLILTVLM
+415 SQLILTIQM

-430 ALTLIYA
+430 GLTLIYA

-454 AVG
+454 SVG

>member
-1 METPLR
+1 
-7 AVERITMKRSKFR
+7 MKKKRFR
-20 KHMTSAQII
+20 KHLTTAQII
-29 ILGFAALILAGAL
+29 ILGFAGLVLCGAL
-42 LLMLPISSQDR
+42 LLMLPIASQSR
-53 TVTPFHETLLTA
+53 TVTPFHEALLTA
-65 TSASCVTGLIVRS
+65 TSASCVTGLVVRS

-85 FGQIILLI
+85 LGQIVILL
-93 LIQTGGLGVV
+93 LIQIGGLGVV

-109 ARLSGRKISLFQR
+109 VRLSGRKISLFQR

-131 QQVGG
+131 PQVGG

-141 TLILKGTFLVEGA
+141 NRILRGTFLVEGA

-178 SVSAFC
+178 AVSAFC
-184 NAGFDLLGTPN
+184 NAGFDLLGTPD
-195 DPFPSLTAFRTD
+195 DPFPSLVAFRDD
-207 PLLVITA
+207 PLLVVTA

-231 KTHRLKLRRY
+231 RTHRLRLRRY
-241 RLQSKLILTVSAV
+241 RLQSKLVLTVSAV
-254 LIAAPTLFYFCF
+254 LVVFPTLYYYFF
-266 EFTSGTVGQ
+266 EFTAGSAGQ

-286 PRTAGFNTVDLGAM
+286 PRTAGFNTVDLAAM

-306 IMVVL
+306 LMVVL

-342 RRNEV
+342 RRGEV

-352 RIDPATVRQAAA
+352 RIDPDMVRQAATV
-364 IVTMYLTL
+364 VTMYLTL
-372 FIGGAVAISTIEG
+372 FFGGAVAISTIEG

-398 VATVGLTLGLTP
+398 VATVGLTLGITP
-410 ALGVA
+410 TLGVA
-415 SQLILTVLM
+415 SQLILTALM

-454 AVG
+454 SVG

>member
-1 METPLR
+1 MKHTKLR
-7 AVERITMKRSKFR
+7 R
-20 KHMTSAQII
+20 HMNSAQII
-29 ILGFAALILAGAL
+29 ILGFAALILCGAL
-42 LLMLPISSQDR
+42 LLMLPIASQSR

-65 TSASCVTGLIVRS
+65 TSASCVTGLVVRS

-85 FGQIILLI
+85 FGQIVILF
-93 LIQTGGLGVV
+93 LIQIGGLGVV

-109 ARLSGRKISLFQR
+109 VRLSGRKISLFQR

-131 QQVGG
+131 PQVGG

-141 TLILKGTFLVEGA
+141 SLILRGTLFTEGT
-154 GALLMLVPFC
+154 GMLLLLPSFC

-178 SVSAFC
+178 SISAFC
-184 NAGFDLLGTPN
+184 NAGFDLLGTAA
-195 DPFPSLTAFRTD
+195 DPFPSVTAFRTD
-207 PLLVITA
+207 PLVCITL

-222 IGFLTWEDV
+222 IGFLTWEDIA
-231 KTHRLKLRRY
+231 THRHRIGRY
-241 RLQSKLILTVSAV
+241 RLQSKIILTVSAV
-254 LIAAPTLFYFCF
+254 LIAFPTLFFFFF
-266 EFTSGTVGQ
+266 EFTDGTVGQ

-281 FQAVT
+281 FQTVT
-286 PRTAGFNTVDLGAM
+286 PRTAGFNTVDLAAM
-300 TGASRA
+300 QGASRA

-322 GGMKMNTVAVLF
+322 GGMKVNTVGVLF
-334 ANVGAIFR
+334 ANLGAIFR

-347 EAYGR
+347 EAFGR
-352 RIDPATVRQAAA
+352 RIDPATVRQAAV

-372 FIGGAVAISTIEG
+372 FIGGGVAISAIEG
-385 LPIGACLFESASA
+385 LPIGSCLYESASA
-398 VATVGLTLGLTP
+398 VATVGLTLGITP
-410 ALGVA
+410 SLGVA
-415 SQLILTVLM
+415 SQLILTVQM

-430 ALTLIYA
+430 GLTLIYA

-454 AVG
+454 SVG

>member
-1 METPLR
+1 MKHTKLR
-7 AVERITMKRSKFR
+7 R
-20 KHMTSAQII
+20 HMNSAQII
-29 ILGFAALILAGAL
+29 ILGFAALVLCGAL
-42 LLMLPISSQDR
+42 LLMLPIASQSR

-65 TSASCVTGLIVRS
+65 TSASCVTGLVVRS

-85 FGQIILLI
+85 FGQIVILF
-93 LIQTGGLGVV
+93 LIQIGGLGVV

-109 ARLSGRKISLFQR
+109 VRLSGRKISLFQR

-131 QQVGG
+131 PQVGG

-141 TLILKGTFLVEGA
+141 SLILRGTLFTEGT
-154 GALLMLVPFC
+154 GMLLLLPSFC

-178 SVSAFC
+178 SISAFC
-184 NAGFDLLGTPN
+184 NAGFDLLGTAA
-195 DPFPSLTAFRTD
+195 DPFPSVTAFRTD
-207 PLLVITA
+207 PLVCITL

-222 IGFLTWEDV
+222 IGFLTWEDIA
-231 KTHRLKLRRY
+231 THRHRIGRY
-241 RLQSKLILTVSAV
+241 RLQSKIILTVSTV
-254 LIAAPTLFYFCF
+254 LIAFPTLFFFFF
-266 EFTSGTVGQ
+266 EFTDGTVGQ

-281 FQAVT
+281 FQTVT
-286 PRTAGFNTVDLGAM
+286 PRTAGFNTVDLAAM
-300 TGASRA
+300 QGASRA

-322 GGMKMNTVAVLF
+322 GGMKVNTVGVLF

-347 EAYGR
+347 EAFGR
-352 RIDPATVRQAAA
+352 RIDPATVRQAAV

-372 FIGGAVAISTIEG
+372 FIGGGVAISAIEG
-385 LPIGACLFESASA
+385 LPIGSCLYESASA
-398 VATVGLTLGLTP
+398 VATVGLTLGITP
-410 ALGVA
+410 SLGVA
-415 SQLILTVLM
+415 SQLILTVQM

-430 ALTLIYA
+430 GLTLIYA

-454 AVG
+454 SVG